1 VSYAVLFGAIVLSG
15 LSLAAWKSGSV
26 RDANAA
32 AASMPEPV
40 EAVTTAIAKGSEY
53 RQTTTSIG
61 TVLALRS
68 ITLRNEVPGTV
79 REVLLVPG
87 QIVEA
92 GTVLVAL
99 DVSVEQAD
107 LNAQEAEAALAATTL
122 ARLEKLREHGA
133 ASDEEVDQ
141 ARAQRQVAAAQ
152 IARTRAIIDRK
163 VIRAPFRARVGI
175 ADVHPGQYLEGGTE
189 LTTLQG
195 VADAEHVDFAVAQQ
209 VAAGLRQGQRV
220 EVFTGDGTALPAAI
234 VAIDARVDP
243 TTRNALVR
251 ARIEGAARAVAP
263 GASVRVVV
271 PVGAASAAVLVPV
284 TALRKGPAGDHVF
297 VIATDEQGA
306 TRAQTRPVQAGA
318 MVGDEVVI
326 LAGLVAGEQVA
337 ASGSFKLR
345 EGAQVQVAGAPQAGA
360 GVTP

>member
-1 VSYAVLFGAIVLSG
+1 VSYLVLFGAIG
-15 LSLAAWKSGSV
+15 LTAISLAAWKSDAN
-26 RDANAA
+26 RDAAEAA
-32 AASMPEPV
+32 ANMPEPV
-40 EAVTTAIAKGSEY
+40 EVVTAALAKASEY

-87 QIVEA
+87 TVVEA

-107 LNAQEAEAALAATTL
+107 LKAQEAEAALAGTTL

-133 ASDEEVDQ
+133 VSDEEVDQ
-141 ARAQRQVAAAQ
+141 ARAQRQVALAQ
-152 IARTRAIIDRK
+152 MARTQAIIDRK

-175 ADVHPGQYLEGGTE
+175 ADVHPGQYLNDGTE

-195 VADAEHVDFAVAQQ
+195 VADAEHVDFTVSQQ

-220 EVFTGDGTALPAAI
+220 EVYTGDGTALPAAI

-243 TTRNALVR
+243 VTRNALVR
-251 ARIEGAARAVAP
+251 ARIEGGRTAP

-271 PVGAASAAVLVPV
+271 PVGAASPAVLVPV
-284 TALRKGPAGDHVF
+284 SALRKGPSGDHVF
-297 VIATDEQGA
+297 VIAADEKGEA
-306 TRAQTRPVQAGA
+306 RAQTRPVHAGA

-326 LAGLVAGEQVA
+326 MSGLAAGEQIA
-337 ASGSFKLR
+337 SSGSFKLR
-345 EGAQVQVAGAPQAGA
+345 EGVRVQVAEAQANAAVAP
-360 GVTP
+360 